1 MQFSSHVQIISK
13 YHQGAISNKYEQLK
27 NRIEFTDF
35 SRESLN
41 FRVDYA
47 SLISPSCT

>member
-1 MQFSSHVQIISK
+1 MQISSQVQIISK

-27 NRIEFTDF
+27 NRIEFIDF
-35 SRESLN
+35 SCESLI
-41 FRVDYA
+41 FCVDCA